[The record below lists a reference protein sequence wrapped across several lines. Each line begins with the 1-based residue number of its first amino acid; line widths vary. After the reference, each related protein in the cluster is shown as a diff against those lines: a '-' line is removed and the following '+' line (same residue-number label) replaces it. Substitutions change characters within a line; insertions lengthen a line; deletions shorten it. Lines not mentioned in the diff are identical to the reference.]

1 MAVSGLKRWHHVGM
15 TDQAAPGPPIHE
27 AVAHLSFLL
36 GHWVGNGSGHYP
48 TIDDFS
54 YGEQVWFEH
63 VGKPFLSYR
72 QGTKDASTGLPLHAE
87 AGYIRP
93 VGMTAVEL
101 VLVQPSGIVELHEG
115 DVDGTSLRLRSTSVL
130 TTATAK
136 DVTAVERSI
145 DVADGRLSYDL
156 SMAAVG
162 LELQHHLSAT
172 LTDSRAALT

>member
-1 MAVSGLKRWHHVGM
+1 M
-15 TDQAAPGPPIHE
+15 TDSVSAGPPIHT

-36 GHWVGNGSGHYP
+36 GHWVGKGVGHYP

-72 QGTKDASTGLPLHAE
+72 QGTKHAETGLPLHAE
-87 AGYIRP
+87 AGYLRP
-93 VGMTAVEL
+93 VGATGIEL
-101 VLVQPSGIVELHEG
+101 VLVQPSGIVEMHEG
-115 DVDGTSLRLRSTSVL
+115 SVDGTSIRLMSTTVL

-136 DVTAVERSI
+136 DVTAVERTI
-145 DVADGRLSYDL
+145 DVADGQLSYDM

-172 LTDSRAALT
+172 LTRQ

>member
-1 MAVSGLKRWHHVGM
+1 M
-15 TDQAAPGPPIHE
+15 TDEKPAGPPMHE
-27 AVAHLSFLL
+27 VVAHLSFLL
-36 GHWVGNGSGHYP
+36 GHWVGKGSGHYP
-48 TIDDFS
+48 TIDDFV

-87 AGYIRP
+87 AGYLRP
-93 VGMTAVEL
+93 VGASGVEL

-115 DVDGTSLRLRSTSVL
+115 EVDGMSIRLRSTSVL

-136 DVTAVERSI
+136 DVAAVERSI
-145 DVADGRLSYDL
+145 DVVDGQLSYDV

-172 LTDSRAALT
+172 LTRQ

>member
-1 MAVSGLKRWHHVGM
+1 M
-15 TDQAAPGPPIHE
+15 TESATAGPPIHD

-36 GHWVGNGSGHYP
+36 GHWMGNGSGHYP
-48 TIDDFS
+48 TIDDFN

-72 QGTKDASTGLPLHAE
+72 QGTKHADTGLPLHAE
-87 AGYIRP
+87 AGYLRP
-93 VGMTAVEL
+93 VGTAGIEL

-115 DVDGTSLRLRSTSVL
+115 EVDGTSLRLRSTAVL

-136 DVTAVERSI
+136 DVTEVERSI
-145 DVADGRLSYDL
+145 DVADGKLSYDM

-172 LTDSRAALT
+172 LTRQ

>member
-1 MAVSGLKRWHHVGM
+1 M
-15 TDQAAPGPPIHE
+15 TDSAPAGPPIHE

-36 GHWVGNGSGHYP
+36 GHWVGKGSGHYP
-48 TIDDFS
+48 TIDDFD

-63 VGKPFLSYR
+63 VGKPFLAYR
-72 QGTKDASTGLPLHAE
+72 QGTKHADTGLPLHAE
-87 AGYIRP
+87 AGYLRP
-93 VGMTAVEL
+93 VGATGIEL

-115 DVDGTSLRLRSTSVL
+115 EVNGTTLRLRSTSVF

-145 DVADGRLSYDL
+145 DVAGDLLSYDM

-162 LELQHHLSAT
+162 LELQHHLSAN
-172 LTDSRAALT
+172 LTRQ

>member
-1 MAVSGLKRWHHVGM
+1 M
-15 TDQAAPGPPIHE
+15 TDSTPAGPPIHD

-36 GHWVGNGSGHYP
+36 GHWVGKGAGHYP
-48 TIDDFS
+48 TIDDFA

-72 QGTKDASTGLPLHAE
+72 QGTKHAETGLPLHAE
-87 AGYIRP
+87 AGYLRP
-93 VGMTAVEL
+93 VGATGIEL

-115 DVDGTSLRLRSTSVL
+115 EVDGTTLRLRSTAVL

-145 DVADGRLSYDL
+145 DVADGQLSYDM

-162 LELQHHLSAT
+162 LELQHHLSAQ
-172 LTDSRAALT
+172 LTRQ